1 MSEFGG
7 PVNPNVALGGFDG
20 DVYRSAKSIII
31 TFIVNNHEDEAK
43 NKKAEA
49 WEKAF
54 ISFMKDFKEN
64 GPKDFQVSFSSERSI
79 QDELDRE
86 SESDVVTIL
95 ISYIIM
101 FLYISIALGQ
111 FKSFARIL
119 VSFFHHPHPQD
130 CFFLWQLLLS
140 FWHFL
145 TKMQCSTRVYQPIYI

>member
-1 MSEFGG
+1 MPCMSEFGG

-20 DVYRSAKSIII
+20 DVYRSAKSIIL
-31 TFIVNNHEDEAK
+31 TFIVNNHEDQAK

-54 ISFMKDFKEN
+54 ISFMKNFKEN
-64 GPKDFQVSFSSERSI
+64 GPKDFHVSFSSERSI
-79 QDELDRE
+79 QDELNRE
-86 SESDVVTIL
+86 SESDVITIL

-119 VSFFHHPHPQD
+119 VSFFLSSFHAFSSPPPPPQD
-130 CFFLWQLLLS
+130 CFLLLQL
-140 FWHFL
+140 H
-145 TKMQCSTRVYQPIYI
+145 